1 MAQMC
6 VERGIGNGKGY
17 TTVPYSVLNG
27 KGAVGERNVEVGI
40 WNLFG
45 DLTIGNKIVICRA

>member
-1 MAQMC
+1 MC